1 MIQLIAAAAVGAVVW
16 VGYSSLRKHLDAQ
29 KQSDNEKTNEKTN
42 EKHIG
47 DLEKDPLTG
56 RYKPKEKDK

>member
-29 KQSDNEKTNEKTN
+29 KQSDNEKTNEK
-42 EKHIG
+42 HIG

>member
-29 KQSDNEKTNEKTN
+29 KQADDAKRGEKQ
-42 EKHIG
+42 IG
-47 DLEKDPLTG
+47 DLEKDPVTG
-56 RYKPKEKDK
+56 RYKPKDKSK